1 MCFSA
6 TASFG
11 SAAVLLIIG
20 GVCIKNSETGPQKL
34 LSSIPLML
42 SVQQF
47 LEGIVWISLSNPEY
61 SEWGNS
67 ATYGFLI
74 FAQVVWPFFI
84 PFSIMLLEKEKKR
97 KKILLFLTII
107 GSVQALLLGSGML
120 IYSVSSEILH
130 SHIRYVLDFPIA
142 NRWFGGV
149 LYIIATGVSPF
160 ISSIRRLRLVGII
173 VLCSFL
179 FTRILYEQNV
189 ISVWCYFA
197 ALISFVI
204 LVVILQFKK
213 EKVLSSEIATIWP

>member
-20 GVCIKNSETGPQKL
+20 GFCIKNSETGPQRL

-42 SVQQF
+42 SLQQG
-47 LEGIVWISLSNPEY
+47 LEGIVWISFLNPEY
-61 SEWGNS
+61 SVWGKS

-74 FAQVVWPFFI
+74 FAQIVWPFFI
-84 PFSIMLLEKEKKR
+84 PFSIMLMEKEQKR

-107 GSVQALLLGSGML
+107 GSVQALFLGYGML
-120 IYSVSSEILH
+120 MYSVSSEILH
-130 SHIRYVLDFPIA
+130 SHIRYNLDFPPA
-142 NRWFGGV
+142 NRWYGGV

-160 ISSIRRLRLVGII
+160 ISSIRKLRFVGII
-173 VLCSFL
+173 VLCSYL
-179 FTRILYEQNV
+179 FTRVLYGQNV

-204 LVVILQFKK
+204 LVVTLQSKK
-213 EKVLSSEIATIWP
+213 EKVVNTAIAPV

>member
-20 GVCIKNSETGPQKL
+20 GVCIKNSETGPQRL

-47 LEGIVWISLSNPEY
+47 LEGIVWMSLLNPEY
-61 SEWGNS
+61 SEWGKS

-74 FAQVVWPFFI
+74 FAQIVWPFFI
-84 PFSIMLLEKEKKR
+84 PFSIMMLEKEPKR
-97 KKILLFLTII
+97 KKILLFLTIL
-107 GSVQALLLGSGML
+107 GSVQALFLGYGML
-120 IYSVSSEILH
+120 MYSVSSEILH
-130 SHIRYVLDFPIA
+130 SHIRYDLDFPPA

-160 ISSIRRLRLVGII
+160 ISSIKRLRFVGII
-173 VLCSFL
+173 VLSSYL
-179 FTRILYEQNV
+179 FTSILYAQNV

-197 ALISFVI
+197 ALISIVI
-204 LVVILQFKK
+204 LAVILQVKK
-213 EKVLSSEIATIWP
+213 EKVINSEIAPV

>member
-1 MCFSA
+1 MCFSP

-42 SVQQF
+42 SLQQTF
-47 LEGIVWISLSNPEY
+47 EGIVWISFLNPEY
-61 SEWGNS
+61 SEWGKS

-74 FAQVVWPFFI
+74 FAQIVWPFFI
-84 PFSIMLLEKEKKR
+84 PFSIMLLEKEQKR
-97 KKILLFLTII
+97 RKILLFLTII
-107 GSVQALLLGSGML
+107 GSVQALILGYGML
-120 IYSVSSEILH
+120 MYSVSSEILH
-130 SHIRYVLDFPIA
+130 SHIRYNLDFPPA
-142 NRWFGGV
+142 NRWFGGA

-160 ISSIRRLRLVGII
+160 ISSIRRLRFVGVII
-173 VLCSFL
+173 LCSYL
-179 FTRILYEQNV
+179 FTRILYGQNV

-204 LVVILQFKK
+204 LAVILQSKK
-213 EKVLSSEIATIWP
+213 ERASRVEIARV

>member
-20 GVCIKNSETGPQKL
+20 GVCIKNSETIPQRL

-42 SVQQF
+42 SAQQF
-47 LEGIVWISLSNPEY
+47 LEGIVWISFLNPEY
-61 SEWGNS
+61 SVWGKS

-84 PFSIMLLEKEKKR
+84 PFSIMLLEKEQKR

-107 GSVQALLLGSGML
+107 GSVQALFLSYGML
-120 IYSVSSEILH
+120 MYSVSSEILH
-130 SHIRYVLDFPIA
+130 SHIRYDLDFPPA
-142 NRWFGGV
+142 NRWFGGA
-149 LYIIATGVSPF
+149 LYIIATGISPF
-160 ISSIRRLRLVGII
+160 FSSNKRLRMVGVI
-173 VLCSFL
+173 VLCSYL
-179 FTRILYEQNV
+179 FTRVLYAQNV

-204 LVVILQFKK
+204 LAVILQVKK
-213 EKVLSSEIATIWP
+213 EKVLISEIAPV

>member
-1 MCFSA
+1 MCFSP

-42 SVQQF
+42 SLQQTF
-47 LEGIVWISLSNPEY
+47 EGIVWISFLNPEY
-61 SEWGNS
+61 SEWGKS

-74 FAQVVWPFFI
+74 FAQIVWPFFI
-84 PFSIMLLEKEKKR
+84 PFSIMLLEKEQKR
-97 KKILLFLTII
+97 RKILLFLTII
-107 GSVQALLLGSGML
+107 GSVQALILGYGML
-120 IYSVSSEILH
+120 IFSVSSEILH
-130 SHIRYVLDFPIA
+130 SHIRYNLDFPPA
-142 NRWFGGV
+142 NRWFGGA

-160 ISSIRRLRLVGII
+160 ISSIRRLRFVGVII
-173 VLCSFL
+173 LCSYL
-179 FTRILYEQNV
+179 FTRILYGQNV

-204 LVVILQFKK
+204 LAVILQSKK
-213 EKVLSSEIATIWP
+213 ERASRVEIARV

>member
-20 GVCIKNSETGPQKL
+20 GACLKKSETGPQRL

-42 SVQQF
+42 SMQQF
-47 LEGIVWISLSNPEY
+47 LEGIIWISILNPEY
-61 SEWGNS
+61 SAWGKS

-84 PFSIMLLEKEKKR
+84 PFSIMLLEKEQKR

-107 GSVQALLLGSGML
+107 GSVQALFLSYGML
-120 IYSVSSEILH
+120 MYSVSSEILH
-130 SHIRYVLDFPIA
+130 SHIRYDLNFPPA
-142 NRWFGGV
+142 NRWFGGA
-149 LYIIATGVSPF
+149 LYIIATGISPF
-160 ISSIRRLRLVGII
+160 FSSNKRLRMVGVI
-173 VLCSFL
+173 VLCSYL
-179 FTRILYEQNV
+179 FTRVLYAQNV

-204 LVVILQFKK
+204 LAVILQVKK
-213 EKVLSSEIATIWP
+213 EKVLISEIAPV

>member
-20 GVCIKNSETGPQKL
+20 GVCIKNSETGPQRL

-47 LEGIVWISLSNPEY
+47 LEGILWISFLNPEY
-61 SEWGNS
+61 SVWGKS

-74 FAQVVWPFFI
+74 FAQIVWPFFI
-84 PFSIMLLEKEKKR
+84 PFSIMLMEKEQKR
-97 KKILLFLTII
+97 RKILLFLTII
-107 GSVQALLLGSGML
+107 GSVQALILGYGML
-120 IYSVSSEILH
+120 MYAVSSEILH
-130 SHIRYVLDFPIA
+130 SHIRYNLDFPPA

-160 ISSIRRLRLVGII
+160 ISSIRRLRFVGII
-173 VLCSFL
+173 VLCSYL
-179 FTRILYEQNV
+179 FTRVLYGQNV

-204 LVVILQFKK
+204 LVVTLQSKK
-213 EKVLSSEIATIWP
+213 EKVVNTAIAPV

>member
-20 GVCIKNSETGPQKL
+20 GVCIKNSETGPQRL

-47 LEGIVWISLSNPEY
+47 LEGIVWLSFLNPEY
-61 SEWGNS
+61 SEWGKS

-84 PFSIMLLEKEKKR
+84 PFSIMMIEKDQKR
-97 KKILLFLTII
+97 KRILLYLTII
-107 GSVQALLLGSGML
+107 GSVQALILGYGML
-120 IYSVSSEILH
+120 MYTVSSEILH
-130 SHIRYVLDFPIA
+130 SHIRYDLDFPPA

-149 LYIIATGVSPF
+149 LYIIATGLSPF
-160 ISSIRRLRLVGII
+160 ISSISRLRFVGVI
-173 VLCSFL
+173 VLCSYL
-179 FTRILYEQNV
+179 FTRILYGQNV

-204 LVVILQFKK
+204 LAVILRSKK
-213 EKVLSSEIATIWP
+213 ERASKVEIARV

>member
-20 GVCIKNSETGPQKL
+20 GVCIKNSETGPQRL

-42 SVQQF
+42 SLQQG
-47 LEGIVWISLSNPEY
+47 LEGIVWISFLNPEY
-61 SEWGNS
+61 SEWGKS

-74 FAQVVWPFFI
+74 FAQIVWPFFI
-84 PFSIMLLEKEKKR
+84 PFSIMLMEKEQKR
-97 KKILLFLTII
+97 RKILLFLTII
-107 GSVQALLLGSGML
+107 GSVQALILGYGML
-120 IYSVSSEILH
+120 MYAVSSEILH
-130 SHIRYVLDFPIA
+130 SHIRYNLDFPPA

-160 ISSIRRLRLVGII
+160 ISSIRRLRFVGVI
-173 VLCSFL
+173 VLCSYL
-179 FTRILYEQNV
+179 FTRILYGQNV

-204 LVVILQFKK
+204 LVVTLQSKK
-213 EKVLSSEIATIWP
+213 EKVVNTAIAPV

>member
-20 GVCIKNSETGPQKL
+20 GFCIKNSETGPQRL

-47 LEGIVWISLSNPEY
+47 LEGILWISFLNPEY
-61 SEWGNS
+61 SEWCKS

-74 FAQVVWPFFI
+74 FAQIVWPFFI
-84 PFSIMLLEKEKKR
+84 PFSIMLMEKEQKR
-97 KKILLFLTII
+97 RKILLFLTII
-107 GSVQALLLGSGML
+107 GSVQALFLGYGML
-120 IYSVSSEILH
+120 MYAFSSEILH
-130 SHIRYVLDFPIA
+130 SHIRYNLDFPPA

-160 ISSIRRLRLVGII
+160 ISSIRRLRFVGII
-173 VLCSFL
+173 VLCSYL
-179 FTRILYEQNV
+179 FTRVLYGQNV

-204 LVVILQFKK
+204 LVVTLQSKK
-213 EKVLSSEIATIWP
+213 EKVVNTAIAPV